1 MHVRELA
8 IVATIV
14 AIVMARMRMMRL
26 VIWSMMMVDAAG
38 SVAGDAASMMVMT
51 MMRLVMWIMIGPS
64 GNALTATGRPPSP
77 TTPRSPGARGRQGGG
92 GKGRQAQGGPEQA
105 KAQQAPTLT
114 FSRGWR

>member
-1 MHVRELA
+1 
-8 IVATIV
+8 
-14 AIVMARMRMMRL
+14 MRL

-77 TTPRSPGARGRQGGG
+77 TTPRPPGTRGRQGGG
-92 GKGRQAQGGPEQA
+92 KERQAQGEPKAGRAPPQPQA
-105 KAQQAPTLT
+105 TRPAPGDGGEEGEAKQALTLKP
-114 FSRGWR
+114 RR